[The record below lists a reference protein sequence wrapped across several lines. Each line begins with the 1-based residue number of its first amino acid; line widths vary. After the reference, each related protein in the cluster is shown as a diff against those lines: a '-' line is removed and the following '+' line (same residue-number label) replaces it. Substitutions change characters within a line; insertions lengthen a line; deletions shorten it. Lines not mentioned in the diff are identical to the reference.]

1 LKYYK
6 TTDKLFSVNRLCFD
20 FLKIEI
26 LVSLAFKQE
35 ISKLFAN
42 HLAEK
47 KYYEEAGMIL
57 LRANLLDEAL
67 DMFYKSL
74 NWQMYVNVCIKL
86 NLQKSA
92 FIDKLNAMIGKF
104 FFRNFGI

>member
-1 LKYYK
+1 MKLKNK
-6 TTDKLFSVNRLCFD
+6 K
-20 FLKIEI
+20 
-26 LVSLAFKQE
+26 E
-35 ISKLFAN
+35 ISKLFAK
-42 HLAEK
+42 HLSEK

-92 FIDKLNAMIGKF
+92 FIEKLNDMIGKF
-104 FFRNFGI
+104 IQTLLNFTLN